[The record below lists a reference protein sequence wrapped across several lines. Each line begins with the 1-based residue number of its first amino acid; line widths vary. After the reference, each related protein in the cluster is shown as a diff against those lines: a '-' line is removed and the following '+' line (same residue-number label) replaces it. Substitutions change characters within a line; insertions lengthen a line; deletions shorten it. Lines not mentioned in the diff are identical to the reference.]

1 LPKDLVNKAVGILE
15 IAIGI
20 AVFFPQT
27 RSYAT
32 LGLLLMMLAFLPL
45 HIADVFKEM
54 PAIGSHKAALVR
66 LPLQFVFIL
75 WAWFIY
81 RK

>member
-1 LPKDLVNKAVGILE
+1 
-15 IAIGI
+15 
-20 AVFFPQT
+20 
-27 RSYAT
+27 
-32 LGLLLMMLAFLPL
+32 MLAFLPL
-45 HIADVFKEM
+45 HLMDVFKDA

-81 RK
+81 RP